1 MVSADYYLYN
11 GDVSVSTKAHW
22 LCQVLFLCNTLQSVK
37 VPKFEALYDL
47 QRTAA
52 VPNYDLAT
60 L

>member
-1 MVSADYYLYN
+1 MI
-11 GDVSVSTKAHW
+11 
-22 LCQVLFLCNTLQSVK
+22 LQSLK
-37 VPKFEALYDL
+37 IEKFKALYDL